1 MNKLLSSALLLLA
14 IASPYSHAQ
23 IDPQYPIVEAP
34 SWTDNSYLAKQ
45 RARVD
50 RLTRENIGT
59 PIRGDKT
66 DLTTLQRVVDRELVA
81 SDDKLTLQALGVV
94 LADVMLKA
102 EPELAWKIYEDRRG
116 RSRALCI
123 KGTQDC
129 LFPITMLSRRMK
141 VGLKPDVKKVYVEAM
156 ALVAAQLPELPY
168 GEQRQYLT
176 H

>member
-1 MNKLLSSALLLLA
+1 MTKLLSSALLLLA
-14 IASPYSHAQ
+14 MATPYSQAQ
-23 IDPQYPIVEAP
+23 VEPQYPKVEDL

-66 DLTTLQRVVDRELVA
+66 DLTTLQRVVNRELVA

-102 EPELAWKIYEDRRG
+102 EPALAWKIYEDRRG

-123 KGTQDC
+123 KDTQDC

-156 ALVAAQLPELPY
+156 QLVGAQLPDLPY
-168 GEQRQYLT
+168 GEKREYLP
-176 H
+176 